1 MTLFQ
6 VSALTVVAVM
16 CLATLAAFFR
26 SGFVR
31 RDALAWSF
39 VWIAA
44 GVAIAWPQ
52 LTASAARRLGI
63 GRGADLVLYCAVV
76 VMMVGFLMVYSRLR
90 QVRRDLTLVVRH
102 LALLEADAASDTS
115 SSAPAVGN
123 GVRAKARRS
132 PGRVFMVRVL
142 IPSSHPPRTDST
154 RLGRCR
160 AG

>member
-102 LALLEADAASDTS
+102 LALLEADGPTDAVSDTS
-115 SSAPAVGN
+115 DAAN
-123 GVRAKARRS
+123 
-132 PGRVFMVRVL
+132 
-142 IPSSHPPRTDST
+142 DE
-154 RLGRCR
+154 
-160 AG
+160 

>member
-16 CLATLAAFFR
+16 CHATLAAFFR

-39 VWIAA
+39 VWIVA

-102 LALLEADAASDTS
+102 LALLEADGPTGAVSDTS
-115 SSAPAVGN
+115 DAAN
-123 GVRAKARRS
+123 
-132 PGRVFMVRVL
+132 
-142 IPSSHPPRTDST
+142 DE
-154 RLGRCR
+154 
-160 AG
+160 